1 MAKKVQ
7 QQQRHSSVEVAA
19 ALVLAAAL
27 LLGMSSSCAAKP
39 DPQTIE
45 IVVPA
50 GTQARMDAGETVTVM
65 PTRLELRVGDTLH
78 MINNDVVAHPIGP
91 YVVEANDELRMRYG
105 SPGHF
110 EGYCPLSEGERY
122 EIIVTD

>member
-1 MAKKVQ
+1 MTRNVQ
-7 QQQRHSSVEVAA
+7 QQQRFSPVDIAA
-19 ALVLAAAL
+19 ALTLVVAL
-27 LLGMSSSCAAKP
+27 LAGLSSCTTKP

-45 IVVPA
+45 IVVPE

-78 MINNDVVAHPIGP
+78 MRNDDVVAHPIGP
-91 YVVEANDELRMRYG
+91 YVVAANDELRMRYG
-105 SPGHF
+105 SPGRY

-122 EIIVTD
+122 EIIVTE